1 MNICSVIVNAKP
13 ENALKISKILADLEG
28 VDVYGGIEEGKIIAT
43 IEDGGGEKALADRM
57 AAMNDIKGVINATMI
72 YHQEASDTAM
82 EEEIV

>member
-13 ENALKISKILADLEG
+13 ENALRISKILAAMEG

-43 IEDGGGEKALADRM
+43 IEDGGGEKALADKM
-57 AAMNDIKGVINATMI
+57 AALNNIKGVIDVAMI
-72 YHQEASDTAM
+72 YHQEATDTAM